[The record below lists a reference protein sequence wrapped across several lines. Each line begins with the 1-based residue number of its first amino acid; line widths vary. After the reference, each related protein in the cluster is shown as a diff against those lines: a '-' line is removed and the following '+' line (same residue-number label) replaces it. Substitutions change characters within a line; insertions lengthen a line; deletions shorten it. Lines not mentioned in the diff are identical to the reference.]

1 MNWDPLIKSF
11 TTYLRI
17 ERSLS
22 TNTIES
28 YSNDLNKLS
37 DFLTPKSIS
46 ATKVRLNDLKDFI
59 TSISEILSETSQS
72 RIISAIKSFYKFLLI
87 ENLIQTDPSENL
99 VSPKIGRKLPNVLTI
114 EEINLIIN
122 SVESNKVG
130 IRNKAIIEI
139 IYGCGLRVSELTNL
153 LLSNLFL
160 KQGYIKIVG
169 KGNKERLSPIGSLAI
184 DSLNDF
190 LTNVRPGLKINNKFS
205 DHVFINN
212 RGTSLSRSMIFK
224 MIKKYTLKA
233 NIDKDISPHSLRHS
247 FATHLVEGGAN
258 LRAVQEILGHS
269 SITTTEIY
277 THLDSDYLRSNLI
290 EYHPRAWNQY

>member
-1 MNWDPLIKSF
+1 MNWDSLIKSF
-11 TTYLRI
+11 STYLRI

-59 TSISEILSETSQS
+59 SSISEILSVTSQS

-122 SVESNKVG
+122 SVESNNFG

-169 KGNKERLSPIGSLAI
+169 KGNKERLSPIGSLAT

-233 NIDKDISPHSLRHS
+233 NINKDISPHSLRHS

-277 THLDSDYLRSNLI
+277 THLDSNYLRSNLI
-290 EYHPRAWNQY
+290 EYHPRA

>member
-11 TTYLRI
+11 STYLRI

-99 VSPKIGRKLPNVLTI
+99 VSPKIGRKFPNILTI

-122 SVESNKVG
+122 SVESNNVG
-130 IRNKAIIEI
+130 IRNRAIIEI

-169 KGNKERLSPIGSLAI
+169 KGNKERLSPIGSLAT

-233 NIDKDISPHSLRHS
+233 NINKDISPHSLRHS

-277 THLDSDYLRSNLI
+277 THLDSNYLRSNLI
-290 EYHPRAWNQY
+290 EYHPRA

>member
-1 MNWDPLIKSF
+1 MNWDSLIKSF
-11 TTYLRI
+11 STYLRI

-122 SVESNKVG
+122 SVESNNVG
-130 IRNKAIIEI
+130 IRNRAIIEI

-205 DHVFINN
+205 DNVFINN

-233 NIDKDISPHSLRHS
+233 NINKDISPHSLRHS

-277 THLDSDYLRSNLI
+277 THLDSNYLRSNLI
-290 EYHPRAWNQY
+290 EYHPRA

>member
-1 MNWDPLIKSF
+1 MNWDSLIKSF
-11 TTYLRI
+11 STYLRI

-114 EEINLIIN
+114 EENNLIIN
-122 SVESNKVG
+122 SVESNNVG

-233 NIDKDISPHSLRHS
+233 NINKDISPHSLRHS

-290 EYHPRAWNQY
+290 EYHPRA

>member
-1 MNWDPLIKSF
+1 MNWDSLIKSF
-11 TTYLRI
+11 STYLRI

-59 TSISEILSETSQS
+59 ASISKILSETSQS

-87 ENLIQTDPSENL
+87 ENLIQIDPSENL

-122 SVESNKVG
+122 SVESNNVG
-130 IRNKAIIEI
+130 IRNRAIIEI

-233 NIDKDISPHSLRHS
+233 NINKDISPHSLRHS

-277 THLDSDYLRSNLI
+277 THLDSDYLRSNLV
-290 EYHPRAWNQY
+290 EYHPRA

>member
-1 MNWDPLIKSF
+1 MNWDSLIKSF
-11 TTYLRI
+11 STYLRI

-59 TSISEILSETSQS
+59 SSISEILSETSQS

-122 SVESNKVG
+122 SVESNNVG
-130 IRNKAIIEI
+130 IRNRAIIEI

-233 NIDKDISPHSLRHS
+233 NINKDISPHSLRHS
-247 FATHLVEGGAN
+247 FATHLIEGGAN

-277 THLDSDYLRSNLI
+277 THLDSNYLRSNLI
-290 EYHPRAWNQY
+290 EYHPRA

>member
-1 MNWDPLIKSF
+1 MNWDSLIKSF
-11 TTYLRI
+11 STYLTI

-22 TNTIES
+22 SNTIES

-114 EEINLIIN
+114 DEINLIIN
-122 SVESNKVG
+122 SVESNNVG

-190 LTNVRPGLKINNKFS
+190 LTNVRPTLKINDKFS

-224 MIKKYTLKA
+224 MIKKYTLKS
-233 NIDKDISPHSLRHS
+233 NINKDISPHSLRHS

-277 THLDSDYLRSNLI
+277 THLDSDYLRSNLV
-290 EYHPRAWNQY
+290 EYHPRA

>member
-11 TTYLRI
+11 STYLRI

-59 TSISEILSETSQS
+59 TSISEILSEASQS

-122 SVESNKVG
+122 SVESNNVG
-130 IRNKAIIEI
+130 IRNRAIIEI

-212 RGTSLSRSMIFK
+212 RGSSLSRSMIFK

-233 NIDKDISPHSLRHS
+233 NINKDISPHSLRHS

-277 THLDSDYLRSNLI
+277 THLDSDYLRSNLV
-290 EYHPRAWNQY
+290 EYHPRA

>member
-1 MNWDPLIKSF
+1 MNWDSLIKSF
-11 TTYLRI
+11 STYLRL

-99 VSPKIGRKLPNVLTI
+99 VSPKIGRKLPNILTI

-122 SVESNKVG
+122 SVESNNVG

-233 NIDKDISPHSLRHS
+233 NINKDISPHSLRHS

-277 THLDSDYLRSNLI
+277 THLDRDYLRSNLV
-290 EYHPRAWNQY
+290 EYHPRA

>member
-1 MNWDPLIKSF
+1 MNWDSLIKSF
-11 TTYLRI
+11 STYLRI

-87 ENLIQTDPSENL
+87 ENLVQTDPSENL

-122 SVESNKVG
+122 SVESNNVG
-130 IRNKAIIEI
+130 IRNRAIIEI

-224 MIKKYTLKA
+224 MIKKYTMKA
-233 NIDKDISPHSLRHS
+233 NINKDISPHSLRHS

-277 THLDSDYLRSNLI
+277 THLDSDYLRSNLV
-290 EYHPRAWNQY
+290 EYHPRA

>member
-1 MNWDPLIKSF
+1 MNWDSLIKSF
-11 TTYLRI
+11 STYLRI

-28 YSNDLNKLS
+28 YSNDLNKLA
-37 DFLTPKSIS
+37 DFLIPKSIP
-46 ATKVRLNDLKDFI
+46 ATKVRLNDLKDFV

-87 ENLIQTDPSENL
+87 ENLIQSNPSENL
-99 VSPKIGRKLPNVLTI
+99 VSPKIGRKLPNILSI
-114 EEINLIIN
+114 DEINSIIN
-122 SVESNKVG
+122 SVESNNVG
-130 IRNKAIIEI
+130 IRNRAIIEI

-160 KQGYIKIVG
+160 NQGYIKIVG
-169 KGNKERLSPIGSLAI
+169 KGNRERLTPIGSKAI
-184 DSLNDF
+184 ESINNF
-190 LTNVRPGLKINNKFS
+190 LTNVRPTLKINDKFS

-224 MIKKYTLKA
+224 LIKKYVLKA
-233 NIDKDISPHSLRHS
+233 NINKDISPHSLRHS

-258 LRAVQEILGHS
+258 LRVVQEILGHS

-290 EYHPRAWNQY
+290 EYHPRA

>member
-1 MNWDPLIKSF
+1 MNWDSLIKSF
-11 TTYLRI
+11 STYLRI

-87 ENLIQTDPSENL
+87 ENLIQIDPSENL

-122 SVESNKVG
+122 SVESNNVG
-130 IRNKAIIEI
+130 IRNRAIIEI

-160 KQGYIKIVG
+160 KQGYIKIIG

-190 LTNVRPGLKINNKFS
+190 LTNVRPTLKINDKFS

-277 THLDSDYLRSNLI
+277 THLDSDYLRSNLV
-290 EYHPRAWNQY
+290 EYHPRA

>member
-1 MNWDPLIKSF
+1 MNWDSLIKSF
-11 TTYLRI
+11 STYLRI

-22 TNTIES
+22 TNTIQS

-59 TSISEILSETSQS
+59 TSISEILSENSQS

-87 ENLIQTDPSENL
+87 ENLIQIDPSENL
-99 VSPKIGRKLPNVLTI
+99 VSPKIARKLPNVLTI

-122 SVESNKVG
+122 SVESNNVG
-130 IRNKAIIEI
+130 IRNRAIIEI

-233 NIDKDISPHSLRHS
+233 NIKKDISPHSLRHS

-277 THLDSDYLRSNLI
+277 THLDSDYLRSNLV
-290 EYHPRAWNQY
+290 EYHPRA

>member
-1 MNWDPLIKSF
+1 MNWDSLIKSF
-11 TTYLRI
+11 STYLRI

-28 YSNDLNKLS
+28 YSNDLKKLA

-46 ATKVRLNDLKDFI
+46 ASKARLNDLKDFI

-122 SVESNKVG
+122 SVESNNVG
-130 IRNKAIIEI
+130 IRNRAIIEI

-169 KGNKERLSPIGSLAI
+169 KGNKERLSPIGSLAT

-233 NIDKDISPHSLRHS
+233 NINKDISPHSLRHS

-277 THLDSDYLRSNLI
+277 THLDSDYLRSNLV
-290 EYHPRAWNQY
+290 EYHPRA

>member
-1 MNWDPLIKSF
+1 MNWDSLIKSF
-11 TTYLRI
+11 STYLRI

-22 TNTIES
+22 TNTIQS

-122 SVESNKVG
+122 SVESNNVG
-130 IRNKAIIEI
+130 IRNRAIIEI

-160 KQGYIKIVG
+160 KQGYIKLVG

-233 NIDKDISPHSLRHS
+233 NIKKDISPHSLRHS

-277 THLDSDYLRSNLI
+277 THLDSDYLRSNLV
-290 EYHPRAWNQY
+290 EYHPRA

>member
-1 MNWDPLIKSF
+1 MNWDSLIKSF
-11 TTYLRI
+11 STYLRI

-59 TSISEILSETSQS
+59 SSISEILSVTSQS

-99 VSPKIGRKLPNVLTI
+99 VSPKIGRKLPNILTI

-122 SVESNKVG
+122 SVESNNVG

-233 NIDKDISPHSLRHS
+233 NINKDISPHSLRHS

-277 THLDSDYLRSNLI
+277 THLDSNYLRSNLI
-290 EYHPRAWNQY
+290 EYHPRA

>member
-1 MNWDPLIKSF
+1 MNWDSLIKSF
-11 TTYLRI
+11 STYLRI

-122 SVESNKVG
+122 SVESNNVG

-153 LLSNLFL
+153 LISNLFL
-160 KQGYIKIVG
+160 KRGYIKIVG

-233 NIDKDISPHSLRHS
+233 NINKDISPHSLRHS

-277 THLDSDYLRSNLI
+277 THLDSNYLRSNLI
-290 EYHPRAWNQY
+290 EYHPRA

>member
-1 MNWDPLIKSF
+1 MNWDSLIKSF
-11 TTYLRI
+11 STYLRI

-22 TNTIES
+22 TNTIQS

-87 ENLIQTDPSENL
+87 ENLIQIDPSENL

-122 SVESNKVG
+122 SVESNNVG
-130 IRNKAIIEI
+130 IRNRAIIEI

-233 NIDKDISPHSLRHS
+233 NINKDISPHSLRHS

-277 THLDSDYLRSNLI
+277 THLDSDYLRSNLV
-290 EYHPRAWNQY
+290 EYHPRA

>member
-1 MNWDPLIKSF
+1 MNWDSLIKSF
-11 TTYLRI
+11 STYLRI

-28 YSNDLNKLS
+28 YSNDLNKLA

-59 TSISEILSETSQS
+59 TSISEILSDTSQS

-122 SVESNKVG
+122 SVESNNVG
-130 IRNKAIIEI
+130 IRNRAIIEI

-169 KGNKERLSPIGSLAI
+169 KGNKERLSPIGSLAT

-233 NIDKDISPHSLRHS
+233 NINKDISPHSLRHS

-290 EYHPRAWNQY
+290 EYHPRA

>member
-1 MNWDPLIKSF
+1 MNWDSLIKSF
-11 TTYLRI
+11 STYLRI

-122 SVESNKVG
+122 SVESNNVG

-233 NIDKDISPHSLRHS
+233 NINKDISPHSLRHS

-277 THLDSDYLRSNLI
+277 THLDSNYLRSNLI
-290 EYHPRAWNQY
+290 EYHPRA

>member
-11 TTYLRI
+11 STYLRI

-46 ATKVRLNDLKDFI
+46 ATKVRLKDLKDFI
-59 TSISEILSETSQS
+59 SSVSEILSETSQS

-122 SVESNKVG
+122 SVESNNVG
-130 IRNKAIIEI
+130 IRNRAIIEI

-169 KGNKERLSPIGSLAI
+169 KGNKERLSPIGSLAT

-190 LTNVRPGLKINNKFS
+190 LTNVRPGLKVNNKFS

-233 NIDKDISPHSLRHS
+233 NINKDISPHSLRHS

-277 THLDSDYLRSNLI
+277 THLDSDYLRSNLV
-290 EYHPRAWNQY
+290 EYHPRA

>member
-1 MNWDPLIKSF
+1 MNWDSLIKSF
-11 TTYLRI
+11 STYLRI

-46 ATKVRLNDLKDFI
+46 ATKVRFNDLKDFI
-59 TSISEILSETSQS
+59 ASISKILSETSQS

-99 VSPKIGRKLPNVLTI
+99 VSPKIGRKLPNILTI

-122 SVESNKVG
+122 SVESNNVG
-130 IRNKAIIEI
+130 IRNRAIIEI

-233 NIDKDISPHSLRHS
+233 NINKDISPHSLRHS

-277 THLDSDYLRSNLI
+277 THLDSDYLRSNLV
-290 EYHPRAWNQY
+290 EYHPRA

>member
-1 MNWDPLIKSF
+1 MNWDSLIKSF
-11 TTYLRI
+11 STYLRI

-99 VSPKIGRKLPNVLTI
+99 VSPKIGRKLPNILTI

-122 SVESNKVG
+122 SVESNNVG

-169 KGNKERLSPIGSLAI
+169 KGNKERLSPIGSLAT

-233 NIDKDISPHSLRHS
+233 NINKDISPHSLRHS

-277 THLDSDYLRSNLI
+277 THLDSDYLRSNLV
-290 EYHPRAWNQY
+290 EYHPRA

>member
-1 MNWDPLIKSF
+1 MNWDSLIKSF
-11 TTYLRI
+11 STYLRI

-22 TNTIES
+22 RNTIES
-28 YSNDLNKLS
+28 YSNDLKKLA
-37 DFLTPKSIS
+37 DFLNPKSIS
-46 ATKVRLNDLKDFI
+46 ASKVRLNDLKDFI

-114 EEINLIIN
+114 EEVNLIIN
-122 SVESNKVG
+122 SVESNNVG

-169 KGNKERLSPIGSLAI
+169 KGNKERLSPIGSLAT

-190 LTNVRPGLKINNKFS
+190 LTNVRPTLMINDKFS

-290 EYHPRAWNQY
+290 EYHPRA

>member
-1 MNWDPLIKSF
+1 MNWDSLIKSF
-11 TTYLRI
+11 STYLRI

-59 TSISEILSETSQS
+59 SSISEILSETSQS

-122 SVESNKVG
+122 SVESNNVG
-130 IRNKAIIEI
+130 IRNRAIIEI

-169 KGNKERLSPIGSLAI
+169 KGNKERLSPIGSLAT

-233 NIDKDISPHSLRHS
+233 NINKDISPHSLRHS

-277 THLDSDYLRSNLI
+277 THLDSDYLRSNLV
-290 EYHPRAWNQY
+290 EYHPRA

>member
-1 MNWDPLIKSF
+1 MNWDSLIKSF
-11 TTYLRI
+11 STYLRI

-28 YSNDLNKLS
+28 YSNDLKKLA

-46 ATKVRLNDLKDFI
+46 ASKVRFNDLKDFI
-59 TSISEILSETSQS
+59 ASISKILSETSQS

-114 EEINLIIN
+114 EEVKLIIN
-122 SVESNKVG
+122 SVESNNVG

-169 KGNKERLSPIGSLAI
+169 KGNKERLSPIGSLATN
-184 DSLNDF
+184 SLNDY
-190 LTNVRPGLKINNKFS
+190 LTNVRPTLKINDKFS

-290 EYHPRAWNQY
+290 EYHPRA

>member
-1 MNWDPLIKSF
+1 MNWDTLIKSF
-11 TTYLRI
+11 STYLRI

-37 DFLTPKSIS
+37 DFLTPKSIP

-87 ENLIQTDPSENL
+87 ENLIQSDPSENL

-122 SVESNKVG
+122 SVESNNVG
-130 IRNKAIIEI
+130 IRNRAIIEI

-233 NIDKDISPHSLRHS
+233 NINKDISPHSLRHS

-290 EYHPRAWNQY
+290 DYHPRA

>member
-1 MNWDPLIKSF
+1 MNWDSLIKSF
-11 TTYLRI
+11 STYLRI

-22 TNTIES
+22 TNTIQS
-28 YSNDLNKLS
+28 YSNDLKKLA

-46 ATKVRLNDLKDFI
+46 ASKVRLNDLKDFI
-59 TSISEILSETSQS
+59 TSISEILSETTQS

-87 ENLIQTDPSENL
+87 ENLIQSDPSENL

-122 SVESNKVG
+122 SVESNNVG
-130 IRNKAIIEI
+130 IRNRAIIEI

-169 KGNKERLSPIGSLAI
+169 KGNKERLSPIGSLAT

-233 NIDKDISPHSLRHS
+233 NINKDISPHSLRHS

-277 THLDSDYLRSNLI
+277 THLDSDYLRSNLV
-290 EYHPRAWNQY
+290 EYHPRA

>member
-1 MNWDPLIKSF
+1 MNWDSLIKSF
-11 TTYLRI
+11 STYLRI

-122 SVESNKVG
+122 SVESNNVG
-130 IRNKAIIEI
+130 IRNRAIIEI

-224 MIKKYTLKA
+224 MIKKYTMKA
-233 NIDKDISPHSLRHS
+233 NINKDISPHSLRHS

-277 THLDSDYLRSNLI
+277 THLDSNYLRSNLI
-290 EYHPRAWNQY
+290 EYHPRA

>member
-11 TTYLRI
+11 STYLRI

-122 SVESNKVG
+122 SVESNNVG
-130 IRNKAIIEI
+130 IRNRAIIEI

-169 KGNKERLSPIGSLAI
+169 KGNKERLSPIGSLAT

-233 NIDKDISPHSLRHS
+233 NINKDISPHSLRHS

-290 EYHPRAWNQY
+290 EYHPRA

>member
-1 MNWDPLIKSF
+1 MNWDSLIKSF
-11 TTYLRI
+11 STYLRI

-122 SVESNKVG
+122 SVESNNVG
-130 IRNKAIIEI
+130 IRNRAIIEI

-190 LTNVRPGLKINNKFS
+190 LTNVRPGLKINNIFS

-233 NIDKDISPHSLRHS
+233 NINKDISPHSLRHS

-277 THLDSDYLRSNLI
+277 THLDSDYLRSNLV
-290 EYHPRAWNQY
+290 EYHPRA

>member
-1 MNWDPLIKSF
+1 MNWDSLIKSF
-11 TTYLRI
+11 STYLRI

-122 SVESNKVG
+122 SVESNNVG
-130 IRNKAIIEI
+130 IRNRAIIEI

-233 NIDKDISPHSLRHS
+233 NINKDISPHSLRHS

-269 SITTTEIY
+269 SISTTEIY
-277 THLDSDYLRSNLI
+277 THLDSDYLRSNLV
-290 EYHPRAWNQY
+290 EYHPRA

>member
-1 MNWDPLIKSF
+1 MNWDSLIKSF
-11 TTYLRI
+11 STYLRI

-28 YSNDLNKLS
+28 YSNDLNKLA
-37 DFLTPKSIS
+37 DFLIPKSIS

-59 TSISEILSETSQS
+59 TSICEILSETSQS

-87 ENLIQTDPSENL
+87 ENLIQSDPSENL
-99 VSPKIGRKLPNVLTI
+99 VSPKIARKLPNVLTI

-122 SVESNKVG
+122 SVESNNVG

-139 IYGCGLRVSELTNL
+139 IYGCGLRVSELTSL

-160 KQGYIKIVG
+160 NQGYIKIVG
-169 KGNKERLSPIGSLAI
+169 KGNKERLSPIGSLAS

-190 LTNVRPGLKINNKFS
+190 LTNVRPTLKINDKFS

-233 NIDKDISPHSLRHS
+233 NINKDISPHSLRHS

-290 EYHPRAWNQY
+290 EYHPRA

>member
-59 TSISEILSETSQS
+59 SSISKILSVTSQS

-99 VSPKIGRKLPNVLTI
+99 VSPKIGRKLPNILTI

-122 SVESNKVG
+122 SVESNNVG

-233 NIDKDISPHSLRHS
+233 NINKDISPHSLRHS

-277 THLDSDYLRSNLI
+277 THLDSNYLRSNLI
-290 EYHPRAWNQY
+290 EYHPRA

>member
-1 MNWDPLIKSF
+1 MNWDSLIKSF
-11 TTYLRI
+11 STYLRI

-59 TSISEILSETSQS
+59 SSVSEILSETSQS

-122 SVESNKVG
+122 SVESNNVG
-130 IRNKAIIEI
+130 IRNRAIIEI

-233 NIDKDISPHSLRHS
+233 NIKKDISPHSLRHS

-277 THLDSDYLRSNLI
+277 THLDSDYLRSNLV
-290 EYHPRAWNQY
+290 EYHPRA

>member
-11 TTYLRI
+11 STYLRI

-59 TSISEILSETSQS
+59 SSISEILSVTSQS

-99 VSPKIGRKLPNVLTI
+99 VSPKIGRKFPNILTI

-122 SVESNKVG
+122 SVESNNVG
-130 IRNKAIIEI
+130 IRNRAIIEI

-169 KGNKERLSPIGSLAI
+169 KGNKERLSPIGSLAT

-233 NIDKDISPHSLRHS
+233 NINKDISPHSLRHS

-277 THLDSDYLRSNLI
+277 THLDSNYLRSNLI
-290 EYHPRAWNQY
+290 EYHPRA

>member
-1 MNWDPLIKSF
+1 MNWDSLIKSF
-11 TTYLRI
+11 STYLRI

-22 TNTIES
+22 INTIES

-59 TSISEILSETSQS
+59 SSISEILSVTSQS

-122 SVESNKVG
+122 SVESNNVG
-130 IRNKAIIEI
+130 IRNRAIIEI

-224 MIKKYTLKA
+224 MIKKYTLTA
-233 NIDKDISPHSLRHS
+233 NIKKDISPHSLRHS

-277 THLDSDYLRSNLI
+277 THLDSDYLRSNLV
-290 EYHPRAWNQY
+290 EYHPRA

>member
-1 MNWDPLIKSF
+1 MNWDSLIKSF
-11 TTYLRI
+11 STYLRL

-122 SVESNKVG
+122 SVESNNVG
-130 IRNKAIIEI
+130 IRNRAIIEI

-233 NIDKDISPHSLRHS
+233 NIKKDISPHSLRHS

-277 THLDSDYLRSNLI
+277 THLDSDYLRSNLV
-290 EYHPRAWNQY
+290 EYHPRA

>member
-1 MNWDPLIKSF
+1 MNWDSLIKSF
-11 TTYLRI
+11 STYLRL

-59 TSISEILSETSQS
+59 SSISEILSVTAQS

-122 SVESNKVG
+122 SVESNNVG
-130 IRNKAIIEI
+130 IRNRAIIEI

-184 DSLNDF
+184 HSLNEF

-233 NIDKDISPHSLRHS
+233 NINKDISPHSLRHS
-247 FATHLVEGGAN
+247 FATHLVEGRAN
-258 LRAVQEILGHS
+258 LRALQELLGHS

-277 THLDSDYLRSNLI
+277 THLDSDYLRSNLV
-290 EYHPRAWNQY
+290 EYHPRA

>member
-1 MNWDPLIKSF
+1 MNWDSLIKSF
-11 TTYLRI
+11 STYLRI

-22 TNTIES
+22 SNTIES
-28 YSNDLNKLS
+28 YSNDLNKLA
-37 DFLTPKSIS
+37 DFFIPKSLS
-46 ATKVRLNDLKDFI
+46 ASKVRLNDLKEFI

-72 RIISAIKSFYKFLLI
+72 RIISSIKSFYKFLLI
-87 ENLIQTDPSENL
+87 ENLIQSDPSENL
-99 VSPKIGRKLPNVLTI
+99 VSPKVGRKLPNVLTI
-114 EEINLIIN
+114 EEINLIIK
-122 SVESNKVG
+122 SIETSHIGV
-130 IRNKAIIEI
+130 RNKAIIEI

-169 KGNKERLSPIGSLAI
+169 KGNKERLTPIGSLAVE
-184 DSLNDF
+184 SLNDF
-190 LTNVRPGLKINNKFS
+190 LKNIRPNLKINDKFS

-224 MIKKYTLKA
+224 MIKRYVLKA
-233 NIDKDISPHSLRHS
+233 NINKDISPHSLRHS

-290 EYHPRAWNQY
+290 DYHPRA